1 MAGIYPKFR
10 FFANC
15 LEPIQSAYLLNAVRL
30 TPPTSP
36 VRAQIPL
43 ASSKSESNRAL
54 IIDALTGF
62 RCDLQNLS
70 TARDTQTM
78 IRLLKS
84 SDATAD
90 VLDAGTTMRFLTA
103 YFAVTGQSK
112 IMTGT
117 PRMCERPIGILVDA
131 LRTLGADI
139 TYLKNDGY
147 PPLQLNGFKPSD
159 TNQAHSGRLS
169 IRGDVSSQY
178 ISALL
183 MIAPMLP
190 QGLVLTLTGAIGSRP
205 YIEMTIAQMV
215 YFGADVQAD
224 WKTNTITV
232 APKPYVAHSY
242 AIESDWSGASY
253 WYSVAALSD
262 DRVGGPLTTEIELLG
277 LKEKSLQGDSAIVD
291 IMRPLG
297 VESTFTATG
306 VRLTKRP
313 TESSLAW
320 DFTDCPDL
328 AQTVAVCAAV
338 KGVRLTL
345 TGIESLKIKETDRVG
360 ALQAELKKIG
370 AELVEVEPNHRYEVR
385 TTERSEGEV
394 KAAIHTYDDHRM
406 AMAFAPVAMQ
416 RAIVIQ
422 EPGVVAKSY
431 PSFWDDM
438 ARVVTVE
445 TLPDGTKATV

>member
-1 MAGIYPKFR
+1 MR
-10 FFANC
+10 TV
-15 LEPIQSAYLLNAVRL
+15 QLL
-30 TPPTSP
+30 PPTTP
-36 VRAQIPL
+36 VRATIPL

-62 RCDLQNLS
+62 ACNLQNLS

-78 IRLLKS
+78 IRLLKA
-84 SDATAD
+84 DDRNAEPQTAD

-139 TYLKNDGY
+139 TYLGQDGY
-147 PPLQLNGFKPSD
+147 PPLQLNGFTYSG
-159 TNQAHSGRLS
+159 TNQLT

-183 MIAPMLP
+183 LIAPMLP
-190 QGLVLTLTGAIGSRP
+190 DGLTLQLTGAVGSRP
-205 YIEMTIAQMV
+205 YIEMTLEQMRH
-215 YFGADVQAD
+215 FGAVADAD
-224 WKTNTITV
+224 WVANTIRV
-232 APKPYVAHSY
+232 VPLPYMPTTY
-242 AIESDWSGASY
+242 AVESDWSGASY
-253 WYSVAALSD
+253 WYSVVALATD
-262 DRVGGPLTTEIELLG
+262 ETAELELLG

-297 VESTFTATG
+297 VESTFTPTG
-306 VRLTKRP
+306 VRLTKCP
-313 TESSLAW
+313 AESALAW

-328 AQTVAVCAAV
+328 AQTVAVCAAA
-338 KGVRLTL
+338 KGVTLTL
-345 TGIESLKIKETDRVG
+345 TGIESLKIKETDRVA
-360 ALQAELKKIG
+360 ALQTELRKIG
-370 AELVEVEPNHRYEVR
+370 GALVEVEANHRYEVR
-385 TTERSEGEV
+385 SQPNPGTP
-394 KAAIHTYDDHRM
+394 AATMQAPIATYDDHRM
-406 AMAFAPVAMQ
+406 AMAFAPVAMRQ
-416 RAIVIQ
+416 PVVIE

-438 ARVVTVE
+438 ARVVPV
-445 TLPDGTKATV
+445 KFS